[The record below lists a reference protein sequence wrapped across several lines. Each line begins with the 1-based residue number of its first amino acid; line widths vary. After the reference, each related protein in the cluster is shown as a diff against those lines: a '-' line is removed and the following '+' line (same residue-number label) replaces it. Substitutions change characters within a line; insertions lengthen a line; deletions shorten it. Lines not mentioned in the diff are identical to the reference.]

1 MENNTGLLKTSEP
14 SISSSSV
21 LRILLASPTRDL
33 MEGGGISGISTPS
46 SLSRSRSHS
55 SGALNTNASEQVTSI
70 KSNNSTIHHLKSKS
84 NDDDGDH
91 EDVQLSTN
99 GFGEKKSNL
108 NTELLES
115 KEKLKLLSERLHAV
129 SSSSSSFAT
138 RLNGAAASSFSLS
151 LPPLPPTHYGNS
163 ASPGSSVTSSALS
176 ALSPPRANMT
186 STFLS
191 PSLVVTPASVEGS
204 ALDTSVGS
212 GEGREREQYAHYI
225 VDSTQTIL
233 TTTNNVTSP
242 AARALEFE
250 RSLRLSHSRE
260 LAMVVDDSRRSLDSE
275 RQKNAA
281 LLSQIRSAAET
292 EAKLLQQLN
301 EARSES
307 LQNIARATSAADRAA
322 ESERRASQREMGHMA
337 QISETVSEMQ
347 KLRALAETAEA
358 TSRMAAL
365 MKSESEAMRAA
376 EAAAHTLAL
385 EKTQSLHTL
394 SIEKLN
400 AANSAI
406 LAKTISEH
414 QAALKEAESQ
424 YQSALETISRNAANA
439 SMQAQTERITLIH
452 AHELDIASLSA
463 RSTAALAEKEAEKSS
478 AISALKSQHAEALS
492 DLNAS
497 HASEMA
503 SIETSHMSFIKECE
517 TEHAS
522 LLSKMTLQHAN
533 EVNELRLTNALT
545 ISQLKESHS
554 FALGAAKNEFNAE
567 IALIIARE
575 KKERETLELSL
586 TTLHSNAIKDL
597 ELSHK
602 RDISTLHMNFD
613 KEINAMKESHR
624 LSLESTQNE
633 HMLTMT
639 EIKNA
644 FEITQKEYNDEI
656 SSLQNQLN
664 DRDDDLEARE
674 NELTVLRLTSSAT
687 IDEVKW
693 INEKKVAE
701 LTMQLEH
708 EKSNN
713 TSLLNDFEMIKSR
726 LLLTETEL
734 TTTKDQQASSQDEI
748 ALLKRD
754 LAGAQQDIV
763 SLRDRIRYQASSNE
777 VSIREANEAL
787 QRTLAQRDEGI
798 KFEEMKRVASE
809 AQYESKLND
818 IKVFYNEEA
827 VRKETALKLY
837 YTEETLKR
845 EAALKANMN
854 ESTETRIKSISDQL
868 KASFDIERIQF
879 QEALDKAQSVNI
891 ISSNLIQK
899 LKEELDSIRIER
911 EHEKEEASQSIKIT
925 NDLFEAEKTIL
936 TSQLKDAQLEDITLR
951 TRVNELESELKRVLT
966 DLMFKIEKIIEESKT
981 NEENIKKQAATDL
994 AVCMNEHKIALD
1006 TLNSTLESER
1016 KTLLDKTAAANVLAK
1031 RATRALLDLAQKQ
1044 ITHLT
1049 NGGVMS

>member
-1 MENNTGLLKTSEP
+1 MENNTGLLKTAEP

-55 SGALNTNASEQVTSI
+55 SGALNTNTSEQVTSI
-70 KSNNSTIHHLKSKS
+70 KSNNSTMHHLKSKS

-99 GFGEKKSNL
+99 GFGENKSNL

-115 KEKLKLLSERLHAV
+115 KDKLKLLSERLHAV
-129 SSSSSSFAT
+129 SSSSSSSFAT
-138 RLNGAAASSFSLS
+138 RLNGASASSFSLS
-151 LPPLPPTHYGNS
+151 LPPLPPTHYGNN

-204 ALDTSVGS
+204 ALDTSVG
-212 GEGREREQYAHYI
+212 GEVREREQYAHYN

-281 LLSQIRSAAET
+281 LWSQIRSAAET

-322 ESERRASQREMGHMA
+322 ESERRASQREMGHLA

-376 EAAAHTLAL
+376 ETAAHTLAL

-394 SIEKLN
+394 SLEKLN

-439 SMQAQTERITLIH
+439 SMQAQTERITLMH

-463 RSTAALAEKEAEKSS
+463 RSTAAIAEKEAEKSS
-478 AISALKSQHAEALS
+478 AISSLKSQHAEALS

-503 SIETSHMSFIKECE
+503 SIETSHLSFIKECE

-522 LLSKMTLQHAN
+522 MLSKMTLQHAN

-633 HMLTMT
+633 HILTMT

-644 FEITQKEYNDEI
+644 FEITQKEYKDEI

-809 AQYESKLND
+809 AQFESKLND

-845 EAALKANMN
+845 EVALKANMN

-925 NDLFEAEKTIL
+925 NELFEAEKTIL

-966 DLMFKIEKIIEESKT
+966 R
-981 NEENIKKQAATDL
+981 
-994 AVCMNEHKIALD
+994 LD
-1006 TLNSTLESER
+1006 VQNR
-1016 KTLLDKTAAANVLAK
+1016 KNNRRK
-1031 RATRALLDLAQKQ
+1031 
-1044 ITHLT
+1044 
-1049 NGGVMS
+1049 